1 MITKGVGVV
10 VAPGVVAPVAAIV
23 GVVANAT
30 RGVAVGVGAPP
41 GKAEQPSVS
50 AAMKIVEGTARSMG
64 IKVG

>member
-1 MITKGVGVV
+1 VGVV

-50 AAMKIVEGTARSMG
+50 AAMKIAAKIVFILSSLFS
-64 IKVG
+64 